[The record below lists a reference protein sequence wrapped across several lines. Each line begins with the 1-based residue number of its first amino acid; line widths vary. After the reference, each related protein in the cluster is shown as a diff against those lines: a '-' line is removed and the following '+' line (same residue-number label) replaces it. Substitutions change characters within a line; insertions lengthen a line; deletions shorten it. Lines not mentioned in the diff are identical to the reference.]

1 MGTLRFDATLIK
13 DFNDFHHLLNFT
25 TLPVSSNRNEGL
37 HQNNSYCQ
45 RKLMPR
51 VRQNENEQAVGMLL
65 AGMAQTQITNHFNV
79 PRMTIYRL
87 MIRLRDT
94 GNTSDRPRSGR
105 PSVTTFCNRKRYTVN
120 ETPIFNNNIG
130 VNFLFP
136 FILYV

>member
-25 TLPVSSNRNEGL
+25 TLPVSSNRNEVL

-94 GNTSDRPRSGR
+94 GNTSDRPR
-105 PSVTTFCNRKRYTVN
+105 V
-120 ETPIFNNNIG
+120 
-130 VNFLFP
+130 
-136 FILYV
+136 